1 MIANVD
7 FVTLWNSF
15 LTTVEGVTNVTGL
28 FTIAAYVGLVIII
41 AAIVRWA
48 WQKRKG
54 GRIVENRDGSL
65 LAGALIAGLIL
76 IAPKVIIPIA
86 LFILQTIVNLVIA
99 VLNQTG
105 VGGSQNPNP
114 VPGGEG
120 GDSSALQPGVA
131 GGDPTPQPDL
141 TGDDDYVRLR

>member
-120 GDSSALQPGVA
+120 GDGSALQPGAA
-131 GGDPTPQPDL
+131 GGDPAPQPDL

>member
-15 LTTVEGVTNVTGL
+15 LATVEGVTNVTGL

-65 LAGALIAGLIL
+65 LASDGRDGANYHIEGQGRAFKNARSGD
-76 IAPKVIIPIA
+76 
-86 LFILQTIVNLVIA
+86 A
-99 VLNQTG
+99 VRFEG
-105 VGGSQNPNP
+105 FGGTAYLKIGRAH
-114 VPGGEG
+114 V
-120 GDSSALQPGVA
+120 
-131 GGDPTPQPDL
+131 
-141 TGDDDYVRLR
+141 

>member
-15 LTTVEGVTNVTGL
+15 LATVEGVTNVTGL

-120 GDSSALQPGVA
+120 GDGSALQPGAA

>member
-120 GDSSALQPGVA
+120 ADQIGRASCRERV
-131 GGDPTPQPDL
+131 
-141 TGDDDYVRLR
+141 

>member
-120 GDSSALQPGVA
+120 GDGSALQPGAA